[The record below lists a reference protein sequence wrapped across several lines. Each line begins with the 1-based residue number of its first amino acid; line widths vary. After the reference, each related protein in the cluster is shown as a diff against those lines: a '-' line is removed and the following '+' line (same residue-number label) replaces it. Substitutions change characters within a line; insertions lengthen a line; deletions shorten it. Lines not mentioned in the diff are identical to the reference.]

1 MSEILVDVILPE
13 ATTTE
18 VNSPSIDQNANVY
31 IPGPQGPPGPSNQFK
46 YITGEN
52 QILLSPTGVE
62 TLNFIASTGISISLD
77 SNLNPYKS
85 IKIDAVPLSGYL
97 EKENILGYRANLS
110 AGADNYYVQYPS
122 ILENNPRSII
132 CTFQNPVDE
141 MAYFFSLGSVGT
153 TGFYINFS
161 DILLN
166 NGYYLNINIKK

>member
-18 VNSPSIDQNANVY
+18 VTSPSIDQNANVY

-46 YITGEN
+46 YITGDN
-52 QILLSPTGVE
+52 QIPLSPTGTE
-62 TLNFIASTGISISLD
+62 TLNFIGSTGISISLD

-97 EKENILGYRANLS
+97 EQENILGYRANLS
-110 AGADNYYVQYPS
+110 AGADNYYVQYPTS
-122 ILENNPRSII
+122 FNSTPRSIV
-132 CTFQNPVDE
+132 CAFQNAIDDVS
-141 MAYFFSLGSVGT
+141 YFFSLGSIDP

-166 NGYYLNINIKK
+166 NGYYLNIQVKK